1 MYGRIYWHTKEEIK
15 EWKDCKAVE
24 PVMHVQV
31 NKFEWLFLTLTL
43 VPILVVVIDIFS
55 QSKKKKPNL

>member
-1 MYGRIYWHTKEEIK
+1 MYGHVPKKKESSK
-15 EWKDCKAVE
+15 GKTAKLLNVM
-24 PVMHVQV
+24 MHVQV

-55 QSKKKKPNL
+55 KSKKKNL